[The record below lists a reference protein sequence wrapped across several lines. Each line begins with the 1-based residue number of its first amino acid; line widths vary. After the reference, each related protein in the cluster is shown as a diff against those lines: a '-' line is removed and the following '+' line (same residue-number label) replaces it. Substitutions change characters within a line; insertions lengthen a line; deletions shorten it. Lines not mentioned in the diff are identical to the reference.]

1 MPSRAR
7 RATLKLNRKL
17 QNASRV
23 ERGWGDGP
31 LVCQLRTGLVALVSM
46 LVAAGL
52 GARLALR

>member
-1 MPSRAR
+1 MPSHAR

-31 LVCQLRTGLVALVSM
+31 ALSQLRAGLVAFVTL

-52 GARLALR
+52 GASLL